1 MFLGFRFSVSVVFC
15 VGFVLWKCLRFIF
28 LRFGVLSGGRS
39 FVAEDFYFFVFWVLC
54 VFSGSSGV
62 GGDEAFADARDAG
75 AGFSESGS
83 RGGGGSSRSPSATL
97 AGAVGCNAAGKR

>member
-1 MFLGFRFSVSVVFC
+1 MGGVV
-15 VGFVLWKCLRFIF
+15 LLLRIIF
-28 LRFGVLSGGRS
+28 LFCL
-39 FVAEDFYFFVFWVLC
+39 WVLC
-54 VFSGSSGV
+54 VLSGSSGV

-83 RGGGGSSRSPSATL
+83 RGGGGSSRSASATL